1 MTDSPIRLLLVDD
14 HAVFRQPLAFM
25 LDREPDLNVVAQ
37 AGSLAEARE
46 ALATVAD
53 TIDVALIDLRLPDG
67 IGVDIVRDLRAANPE
82 AFSLVLTADPD
93 KLHHARALEA
103 GASGVLS
110 KSAQLSEIIDAIRRI
125 QQGQSIQSAQ
135 EVIELLR
142 LAGEERE
149 RDRAKQVTLS
159 RLTPRERQVLE
170 SLSEGLDNRA
180 IADRL
185 FISPETAR
193 THVVKLLAKLNV
205 ESRLQAAI
213 FAIENGVG
221 STTWPH
227 NGQTQTML
235 SDR

>member
-1 MTDSPIRLLLVDD
+1 MTGAPIRLLLIDD

-25 LDREPDLNVVAQ
+25 LDREPDLTVVAQ
-37 AGSLAEARE
+37 AGSLAEAR
-46 ALATVAD
+46 AVLVTAAPCV
-53 TIDVALIDLRLPDG
+53 DVALVDLRLPDG
-67 IGVDIVRDLRAANPE
+67 LGVESVRDIRASNPE
-82 AFSLVLTADPD
+82 AHSLVLTADPNR
-93 KLHHARALEA
+93 LHHARALEA
-103 GASGVLS
+103 GASGVIN
-110 KSAQLSEIIDAIRRI
+110 KTAQLAEIIDAIRRVHD
-125 QQGQSIQSAQ
+125 GKSIQSAQ

-149 RDRAKQVTLS
+149 RDYAKQVTLG

-170 SLSEGLDNRA
+170 TLSEGLDNRA

-221 STTWPH
+221 PTDWRH
-227 NGQTQTML
+227 NGARTL
-235 SDR
+235 VRDR

>member
-1 MTDSPIRLLLVDD
+1 VTDRLVRLLLVDD

-25 LDREPDLNVVAQ
+25 LEREPDLTVVAQ
-37 AGSLAEARE
+37 AGSLTEARG
-46 ALATVAD
+46 LLGVLSPGV
-53 TIDVALIDLRLPDG
+53 DVAIVDLRLPDG
-67 IGVDIVRDLRAANPE
+67 LGIELVRDLRLTNSASH
-82 AFSLVLTADPD
+82 SLLLTADPD
-93 KLHHARALEA
+93 KLQHARALEA
-103 GASGVLS
+103 GASGVIS
-110 KSAQLSEIIDAIRRI
+110 KTAQFSDIVDAIRRVSS
-125 QQGQSIQSAQ
+125 GESVQSAQ

-142 LAGEERE
+142 LAGQERE
-149 RDRAKQVTLS
+149 RNQAKQVTLA

-170 SLSEGLDNRA
+170 TLSEGLDNRA

-221 STTWPH
+221 SADWSQSGSAST
-227 NGQTQTML
+227 L
-235 SDR
+235 VRER